1 MLRELQLSFR
11 CMPANPANE
20 NASQEPTVTR
30 RHFPL
35 RLVLPLG
42 QLVLCAVL
50 LVIFCGP
57 SSLMPVI
64 RRGTI
69 YVETQAAFTDRPGDG
84 PAKHAEQPPAPHITA
99 TGGVLA
105 SVWLLNVPGD
115 ILQMKLAAYGSTHQ
129 GFVARAVDAFTC
141 SSLSGAVLA
150 LPLWWIVGRGADALI
165 ALKRKA
171 IHPRIRLAEAA
182 ISFLL
187 LMAGALFTVI
197 GIYFALSGR
206 GSWALLAA
214 SLMWASLGAL
224 GVRAW
229 QMQRRNGLA
238 AN

>member
-1 MLRELQLSFR
+1 
-11 CMPANPANE
+11 MPPSPPTE
-20 NASQEPTVTR
+20 NASSQPTGTR
-30 RHFPL
+30 RRFPI
-35 RLVLPLG
+35 RVVLPFG
-42 QLVLCAVL
+42 QLVLCTVL

-57 SSLMPVI
+57 DSLMPVT

-69 YVETQAAFTDRPGDG
+69 YVETQATFTDRSGDR
-84 PAKHAEQPPAPHITA
+84 PATHAEQPSNRHITV

-105 SVWLLNVPGD
+105 SVWLLNLPGG

-129 GFVARAVDAFTC
+129 AFVARAVDAFTC

-171 IHPRIRLAEAA
+171 IHPRIRFAEAA

-187 LMAGALFTVI
+187 LMAGALFSVI

-206 GSWALLAA
+206 GSWALVAA
-214 SLMWASLGAL
+214 SLMWSCLG
-224 GVRAW
+224 GVSVRAW
-229 QMQRRNGLA
+229 QMQRRNIAQQGGDLA